1 MKKCS
6 IFSFILVFL
15 VFLSGGM
22 VRAGYR
28 CSPDT
33 DLRRQARALLVER
46 TNRGIPPQ
54 RGALRGFAEAWR
66 SGEEKLVELYF
77 EAGIVDFRDASG
89 RTILHLGAENG
100 GTG

>member
-6 IFSFILVFL
+6 IFSFILVVL

-54 RGALRGFAEAWR
+54 RGALRGFAVAWR
-66 SGEEKLVELYF
+66 YGETDLVELYF
-77 EAGIVDFRDASG
+77 KAGIVKQRDSAG
-89 RTILHLGAENG
+89 RSLLHLGAENG
-100 GTG
+100 WGI